1 MMCVGGCSFVR
12 CMVHAL
18 GYKVLFIFGVG
29 EELVL
34 THLLPRLDQKRSC
47 LYFTRLL
54 KLAVLSSSDLTSST
68 NLRPVVSVGSG
79 SPLGGGS
86 VDYALRKNP
95 VQFVPDLISTLTLTY
110 SRNSKH
116 KPQIPNPRPHTPH
129 TKLIPSPYHYLW
141 CFLM

>member
-79 SPLGGGS
+79 SSLGGGS
-86 VDYALRKNP
+86 VDHALRKDP
-95 VQFVPDLISTLTLTY
+95 AQFVPDLVYTVTLTY
-110 SRNSKH
+110 SCNPKP
-116 KPQIPNPRPHTPH
+116 KPQIPNPRPQTP
-129 TKLIPSPYHYLW
+129 TLTLSLALIITCGDS
-141 CFLM
+141 